1 MPSNSPA
8 CLIACSGLVDNV
20 CSALNGKS
28 ECRSGVCTFTSCAAG
43 FLLTPV
49 VGGLLGSY
57 SKCVAIDTAT
67 DAKNCGSIGT
77 PCPTALGSA
86 VCVSGFCQYSAC
98 TTGYKLA
105 ASGQCVP
112 IDTSTDVLNWCAS
125 PLPIARTST
134 SSALT
139 VFVSCVRSGKLGN
152 ACPST
157 YANGGAATCVNG
169 ACTTICK
176 SGYAFDST
184 YNFCRDV
191 SSDLIN
197 CGSIGSKC
205 AVAGAVTQVC
215 SSGVCL
221 ATSCASPMTLVA
233 NACKLFDFASDIND
247 CGSVGNA
254 CRFSPAGAT
263 GICAAGQCVTTTCPT
278 GFIFNNGACLLSAS
292 GKVRTKRHRVV
303 AKPDVAAERTTL
315 CPAGETACPILGSTS
330 FERAVKH
337 LAADETPAMMRG
349 KGGCASPLS
358 LARRS
363 CA

>member
-1 MPSNSPA
+1 MLSNSLA
-8 CLIACSGLVDNV
+8 CLLACSGLVDNV

-28 ECRSGVCTFTSCAAG
+28 ECKSGVCTFTSCAAG

-67 DAKNCGSIGT
+67 DANNCGSIGT

-125 PLPIARTST
+125 PLSIARTST

-169 ACTTICK
+169 ACTTTCK
-176 SGYAFDST
+176 SGHAFDST

-197 CGSIGSKC
+197 CGIIGNKC

-221 ATSCASPMTLVA
+221 ATSCASPMTLVV
-233 NACKLFDFASDIND
+233 NACKLFDFASDINN

-278 GFIFNNGACLLSAS
+278 GFIFNNGACVLSAS
-292 GKVRTKRHRVV
+292 GKVRTKRHRIV

-315 CPAGETACPILGSTS
+315 CPTGETACPILGSTS

-337 LAADETPAMMRG
+337 LAADEPPAMMRG
-349 KGGCASPLS
+349 NGGCASPPS
-358 LARRS
+358 LARRW